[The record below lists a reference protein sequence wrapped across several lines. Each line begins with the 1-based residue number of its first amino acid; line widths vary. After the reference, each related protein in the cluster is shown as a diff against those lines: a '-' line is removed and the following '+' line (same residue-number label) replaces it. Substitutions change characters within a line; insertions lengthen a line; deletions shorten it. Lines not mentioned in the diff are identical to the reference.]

1 MATFCHYTAIL
12 IKELAALADINIKLA
27 ATAAIPALVKSE
39 CRLSKLRVQ
48 TMKLKQLA
56 ASMVLA
62 ASTFMVKA
70 NGLQEIGEPVP
81 IYSEAEL
88 IKLVN
93 ENQHLARI
101 KADNC
106 QLVEDIVARATRI
119 NLPSYEF
126 LYGDMLAWGVCVDQD
141 VELGLYYMENA
152 AHQGLPAALEQ
163 LGRYYSRGTLV
174 QQDKERAIPYLR
186 EAAAM
191 GNLNAR
197 IQLAELLLRD
207 YGSPLDYE
215 DAYRWLYNSVTADQR
230 THKRISILRRG
241 LEQRMPMNIIAR
253 AKKRDTFW

>member
-1 MATFCHYTAIL
+1 L
-12 IKELAALADINIKLA
+12 IKELALIADTSIKLA
-27 ATAAIPALVKSE
+27 VFAANLMLTKIHQW
-39 CRLSKLRVQ
+39 SKLRVQ
-48 TMKLKQLA
+48 KMKLRRLA

-62 ASTFMVKA
+62 LSASWVQA
-70 NGLQEIGEPVP
+70 NELPDIGEPIP
-81 IYSEAEL
+81 IYTEAEL
-88 IKLVN
+88 IKLIN
-93 ENQHLARI
+93 NNQHLERV

-119 NLPSYEF
+119 SLPAYEF
-126 LYGDMLAWGVCVDQD
+126 LYGDMLAWGVCVNQD

-163 LGRYYSRGTLV
+163 IGRYYSRGTLV

-197 IQLAELLLRD
+197 IHLAELLLRD

-230 THKRISILRRG
+230 VHKRISVLRQG
-241 LEQRMPMNIIAR
+241 LERRMPQNIIAR

>member
-1 MATFCHYTAIL
+1 M
-12 IKELAALADINIKLA
+12 
-27 ATAAIPALVKSE
+27 
-39 CRLSKLRVQ
+39 KLRTV
-48 TMKLKQLA
+48 A
-56 ASMVLA
+56 ASLLFA
-62 ASTFMVKA
+62 LTSSLCYA
-70 NGLQEIGEPVP
+70 NVADVGEPVP
-81 IYSEAEL
+81 IYTEAEL
-88 IKLVN
+88 IKLIE
-93 ENQHLARI
+93 ENKHLERV

-152 AHQGLPAALEQ
+152 AHQGLPVALEQ
-163 LGRYYSRGTLV
+163 LGRYYSHGTLV

-197 IQLAELLLRD
+197 IHLAELLLRD

-215 DAYRWLYNSVTADQR
+215 DAYRWLYNSVTADKRQ
-230 THKRISILRRG
+230 HKRISRLRQG
-241 LEQRMPMNIIAR
+241 LEQRMPQNIIAR
-253 AKKRDTFW
+253 AKRIDTAW

>member
-1 MATFCHYTAIL
+1 M
-12 IKELAALADINIKLA
+12 
-27 ATAAIPALVKSE
+27 
-39 CRLSKLRVQ
+39 KLRTV
-48 TMKLKQLA
+48 A
-56 ASMVLA
+56 ASLLLMLSA
-62 ASTFMVKA
+62 TSVKA
-70 NGLQEIGEPVP
+70 NVSDVGAPVP
-81 IYSEAEL
+81 IYTEAEL
-88 IKLVN
+88 IKLIEQN
-93 ENQHLARI
+93 KHLERVR
-101 KADNC
+101 ADNC

-163 LGRYYSRGTLV
+163 IGRYYSRGTLV

-197 IQLAELLLRD
+197 IHLAELLLRD

-215 DAYRWLYNSVTADQR
+215 DAYRWLYNSVTADKRQ
-230 THKRISILRRG
+230 HKRIAMLRNG
-241 LEQRMPMNIIAR
+241 LEQRMPQNIIAR
-253 AKKRDTFW
+253 AKRRDTFW

>member
-1 MATFCHYTAIL
+1 M
-12 IKELAALADINIKLA
+12 
-27 ATAAIPALVKSE
+27 
-39 CRLSKLRVQ
+39 KLRIV
-48 TMKLKQLA
+48 A
-56 ASMVLA
+56 ASLILA
-62 ASTFMVKA
+62 LSSPLSHADLAEV
-70 NGLQEIGEPVP
+70 GEPVP
-81 IYSEAEL
+81 IYTEAEL
-88 IKLVN
+88 INLIEN
-93 ENQHLARI
+93 NQHLERV

-106 QLVEDIVARATRI
+106 QIVEDIVARATRI

-186 EAAAM
+186 EAASM

-197 IQLAELLLRD
+197 IHLAELLLRD

-215 DAYRWLYNSVTADQR
+215 DAYRWLYHSATANKRQ
-230 THKRISILRRG
+230 HSRISVLRQG
-241 LEQRMPMNIIAR
+241 LELRMPQNIIAR
-253 AKKRDTFW
+253 AKRRDVFW